1 MPQFLKQERVKK
13 STISLHVFHTCKNSL
28 HVILFWRHRHDGG
41 FYVKLCGFSDGC

>member
-28 HVILFWRHRHDGG
+28 HVFRSVNIGVYFVG
-41 FYVKLCGFSDGC
+41 FDVGF